1 MRPRVTL
8 NKRRAGLAATWAQRR
23 KRMTMIDR
31 LFGVSCADT
40 LGDRVRMRWALA
52 AKFGRSA

>member
-1 MRPRVTL
+1 MTI
-8 NKRRAGLAATWAQRR
+8 NKRRAGLAATWAQKR

-31 LFGVSCADT
+31 LFGVSCADS

-52 AKFGRSA
+52 AKFRGAA

>member
-1 MRPRVTL
+1 MTI

-31 LFGVSCADT
+31 LFGASCADS
-40 LGDRVRMRWALA
+40 LRDRVRMRWALA
-52 AKFGRSA
+52 EKFGRSA